1 MALVSAITSWRAAP
15 RASVDTAYRRAEASF
30 EGSLMTVQ
38 PDESRLEAED
48 LGTGKEGRGTWVATK
63 A

>member
-1 MALVSAITSWRAAP
+1 MP
-15 RASVDTAYRRAEASF
+15 RAFGDTAFRKAETETSF
-30 EGSLMTVQ
+30 EGSLMMVQ

-48 LGTGKEGRGTWVATK
+48 LGTSKEGRGMWVATE